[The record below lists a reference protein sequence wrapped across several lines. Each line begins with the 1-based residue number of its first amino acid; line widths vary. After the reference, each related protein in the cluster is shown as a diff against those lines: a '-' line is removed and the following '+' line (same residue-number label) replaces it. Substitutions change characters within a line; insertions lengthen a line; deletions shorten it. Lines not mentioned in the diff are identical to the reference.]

1 MESRP
6 GVLVIH
12 GFTATL
18 ESVRPLEGPL
28 RALGYDVS
36 MPVLS
41 GHSSS
46 SPESLRGVRWSAW
59 QRDAER
65 AFEELSSRCSRVFV
79 VGHSMGA
86 LLALDLAATHGSRV
100 AGVVAAA
107 PAFRLVSLLA
117 PGRPLHFL
125 APVIGRLKKNWGLRA
140 AFNDPVSSCTPP
152 HYPWAPTDAI
162 LSFFDF
168 ISYASGRLDE
178 VVSPVLIIHNRH
190 EKTVL
195 PESAEYVYGSIST
208 PAVGK
213 AITWLD
219 RSEHQVFCDLEKE
232 KAITAVTDFIQ
243 QQTERA
249 S

>member
-1 MESRP
+1 MKGLP

-18 ESVRPLEGPL
+18 ESVRPLEAPL
-28 RALGYDVS
+28 RALGYEVA
-36 MPVLS
+36 MPVLA
-41 GHSSS
+41 GHSAS

-59 QRDAER
+59 QRDAESS
-65 AFEELSSRCSRVFV
+65 FLELASRCDRVFV

-86 LLALDLAATHGSRV
+86 LLAFDLAATYGDRV
-100 AGVVAAA
+100 AGVVAAT

-117 PGRPLHFL
+117 PGRPFHFL
-125 APVIGRLKKNWGLRA
+125 APIIGRWKKNWGLRA
-140 AFNDPVSSCTPP
+140 AFTDPEFPCSQT

-162 LSFFDF
+162 LSFFDL
-168 ISYASGRLDE
+168 ISYASGRLEE
-178 VVSPVLIIHNRH
+178 VASPVLIIHNRH

-195 PESAEYVYGSIST
+195 PESAEYVYKRIST
-208 PAVGK
+208 PVVGK
-213 AITWLD
+213 AITWLE

-232 KAITAVTDFIQ
+232 VAIAAVTDFLQ
-243 QQTERA
+243 QQTECA